1 MGADAIPARLAGL
14 DPACELRLLRL
25 VGLALRL
32 PARRL
37 DARQPRAG
45 RRDPSRDDDRRA
57 QDVADARTRVRPRAA
72 RLLQVRE
79 LLPQLRGQP
88 VRAVVDRARRPAR
101 RDLLLHVHGDLVR
114 RRHLPRH
121 PRARL
126 PRPLRG
132 LPGVLPAPRGRPDR
146 PRERAAAPARA
157 APRPAA
163 GRHLPRVHADRRRPV
178 PEGRDRQPPRDAHRR
193 RRIRGAEPALVARGA
208 RRRSTA
214 MPFRSSPTSAATR
227 TSRSASRSCSG
238 SSSRRTSTRRT
249 PRSRCRTS
257 GGAGT

>member
-1 MGADAIPARLAGL
+1 MPYQRAWQVWILLASYVFYGWWDWRFVFLLAGST
-14 DPACELRLLRL
+14 L
-25 VGLALRL
+25 VNHVLAVAIHR
-32 PARRL
+32 ARRS
-37 DARQPRAG
+37 PRASAA
-45 RRDPSRDDDRRA
+45 DPRA
-57 QDVADARTRVRPRAA
+57 RVRPRAA

-79 LLPQLRGQP
+79 LLPQLGGQP

-114 RRHLPRH
+114 RRRLPRRS
-121 PRARL
+121 RARL
-126 PRPLRG
+126 PRPLRR
-132 LPGVLPAPRGRPDR
+132 LPGLLPAPRRRPDR

-157 APRPAA
+157 PRDP
-163 GRHLPRVHADRRRPV
+163 RRVDISPRVLADRRRPV

-193 RRIRGAEPALVARGA
+193 RRLRGAEPALVARGA
-208 RRRSTA
+208 RRASTA